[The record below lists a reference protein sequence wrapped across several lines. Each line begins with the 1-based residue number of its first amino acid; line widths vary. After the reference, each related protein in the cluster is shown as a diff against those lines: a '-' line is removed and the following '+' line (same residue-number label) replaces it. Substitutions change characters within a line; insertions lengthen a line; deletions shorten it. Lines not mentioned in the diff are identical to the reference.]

1 MSSRRTSHGTVSA
14 FRPVVCRQI
23 LLCAGIAAAL
33 ATWSTGVTAASAA
46 SASGVPATGADV
58 ADAGPADSTFD
69 RSLLPGAGE
78 NTASL
83 ARFEHANPVPAGNYN
98 ADVYLNNTWVGRS
111 NIRFVAPSDRSAAS
125 ACIDRKLL
133 DQLGLHPDKLS
144 AQTIEQWQDP
154 NGCVSIGSLIPSA
167 TTTFDLSN
175 LRLDVSVP
183 QAYLKQMARGYVSP
197 QYWDEGVTAGLLNY
211 NFNSYHISTQGQS
224 LTTAYLGLNA
234 GFNLGLW
241 HFREDSTLNW
251 QSGSGATPAQMRFQK
266 IDTYV
271 ERDLPSLRAQ
281 LTIGDSY
288 TDGQVFDSYGLR
300 GVQIA
305 TDDRMLPQSLQ
316 GYAPVVHGVAATNA
330 LVTIRQN
337 GVQIYQATVAP
348 GPFEIKDLYPTGYGG
363 TLDVTVTE
371 ADGRVTTFSV
381 PYASVVQLLRPG
393 ITRFDIALGQLRDL
407 SLAHEPSV
415 VQATF
420 QHGFNNLLT
429 GYAGVVGSQ
438 GYAAALIGSAINTH
452 YGAVALDVTQ
462 ARAQILGYATQS
474 GESMRLS
481 YSKIFTDT
489 NTSISVAAYRYST
502 SGYFS
507 LTDTAQAR
515 DDVRRDINQF
525 NYVAPVSV
533 SSDDSGAALLAA
545 QQANLYGNVD
555 GSSVISS
562 TGLERQRS
570 TFSITL
576 SQQLGKQGGSL
587 YANTSTTD
595 YWNKAGND
603 NQFQVGYSNSIH
615 RISYSISATRTRDL
629 FGSNDNQLLLN
640 FSIPLGDTAHAPN
653 LSVNLTHDK
662 DNGTQEQTML
672 NGTAGVDNAFSY
684 GATATHASDG
694 AGSSESVNGG
704 YRSPYA
710 VINASYG
717 SGSGY
722 SQDSLNITGGVVAHA
737 GGITF
742 GQPISDTVGL
752 VYAPG
757 ADGARVASAAGARI
771 GGSGYALVPYLTPY
785 ILNTVQIDPKGLPLD
800 VQLDATSAQVAPHEG
815 AVVLLKFKTET
826 GRTVILRV
834 RLADGQAVPFGA
846 EVFNEKNISLG
857 VVGQAGKLLVRG
869 VDQQGLLHARW
880 QDDNDNAQSCSFS
893 YHLTPAVKGKHAKRY
908 EEIDAT
914 CNNADGMARVA
925 GGNP

>member
-1 MSSRRTSHGTVSA
+1 MA
-14 FRPVVCRQI
+14 DP
-23 LLCAGIAAAL
+23 AAAVD
-33 ATWSTGVTAASAA
+33 A
-46 SASGVPATGADV
+46 PATGVAP
-58 ADAGPADSTFD
+58 ADADAVETSFD

-78 NTASL
+78 NTTSL
-83 ARFEHANPVPAGNYN
+83 ARFEHANPVPAGIYN
-98 ADVYLNNTWVGRS
+98 ADIYLNKAWVGRS
-111 NIRFVAPSDRSAAS
+111 NVRFAAS
-125 ACIDRKLL
+125 SAQASATACIDRKLL
-133 DQLGLHPDKLS
+133 DELGLHPDKLS
-144 AQTIEQWQDP
+144 AETTEQLQNPDS
-154 NGCVSIGSLIPSA
+154 CVNLASLVPGA
-167 TTTFDLSN
+167 TTSFDMSD

-197 QYWDEGVTAGLLNY
+197 QYWDKGVTAGLLNY
-211 NFNSYHISTQGQS
+211 NFNSYHTSSQGQS
-224 LTTAYLGLNA
+224 LTSAYLGLNA

-251 QSGSGATPAQMRFQK
+251 QSATGATSAKTQWQK

-330 LVTIRQN
+330 LVTVRQN
-337 GVQIYQATVAP
+337 GIQIYQTTVAP

-363 TLDVTVTE
+363 SLDVTVTE
-371 ADGRVTTFSV
+371 ADGRVSTFSV

-407 SLAHEPSV
+407 SIGHEPTV
-415 VQATF
+415 AQATF

-438 GYAAALIGSAINTH
+438 GYASALIGSAINTR

-462 ARAQILGYATQS
+462 ARTQIPGYAAQS
-474 GESMRLS
+474 GESMRIS

-507 LTDTAQAR
+507 LTDAAQAR
-515 DDVRRDINQF
+515 DDSRRQINPF
-525 NYVAPVSV
+525 NYVAPVTA
-533 SSDDSGAALLAA
+533 SSTTDDTDAALLAA
-545 QQANLYGNVD
+545 EQTALYGSNNTD
-555 GSSVISS
+555 SNSVIST

-576 SQQLGKQGGSL
+576 NQQLGKQGGSI

-595 YWNKAGND
+595 YWNKPGN
-603 NQFQVGYSNSIH
+603 NTQFQIGYNNSFH
-615 RISYSISATRTRDL
+615 RVSYSISATRTRDL
-629 FGSNDNQLLLN
+629 LGANDNQFLLN
-640 FSIPLGDTAHAPN
+640 FSIPLGETVHSPN

-662 DNGTQEQTML
+662 ENGSQEQAML
-672 NGTAGVDNAFSY
+672 NGTAGSDNEFSY
-684 GATATHASDG
+684 GAAATHES
-694 AGSSESVNGG
+694 AGGGNSGSVNGG

-710 VINASYG
+710 VFTGSYG
-717 SGSGY
+717 SSSRY
-722 SQDSLNITGGVVAHA
+722 SQDSLNISGGVVIHS
-737 GGITF
+737 GGVTF

-757 ADGARVASAAGARI
+757 ADGARVANAAGARI
-771 GGSGYALVPYLTPY
+771 GSSGYALVPYLTPY

-815 AVVLLKFKTET
+815 AVVLMTFKTET
-826 GRTVILRV
+826 GRTIIVHAL
-834 RLADGQAVPFGA
+834 LANGQAVPFGA
-846 EVFNEKNISLG
+846 EVLNAKGVSLG

-869 VDQQGLLHARW
+869 VDQTGQLSVRW
-880 QDDNDNAQSCSFS
+880 QDDDGATQSCSFP
-893 YHLTPAVKGKHAKRY
+893 YQLKPKTKNQRAKNY
-908 EEIDAT
+908 EQVEAT
-914 CNNADGMARVA
+914 CVRAESAARVA
-925 GGNP
+925 GSGA